1 MDEGEDLGLARGEM
15 LVEDVGVD
23 SVVAIRRTVSSEGI
37 AVEVMVDRWGTQGRE
52 DCLGGWW
59 TERLKYL
66 FWSEAFVRA
75 DCAQDSEQV
84 KAKGKA
90 PRKRE
95 VTLLAWME
103 GTRTGIEGRDR

>member
-23 SVVAIRRTVSSEGI
+23 SVVVIRRTVSSEGI

-66 FWSEAFVRA
+66 FWSEPLFELTVRRTVNR
-75 DCAQDSEQV
+75 SRLR
-84 KAKGKA
+84 GKH
-90 PRKRE
+90 P
-95 VTLLAWME
+95 
-103 GTRTGIEGRDR
+103 GRDR